1 MGINKDLNVD
11 PYYDDF
17 DETKQFNRV
26 LFQPSKAVQ
35 ARELTQ
41 LQTILQKQVER
52 FGSNVYKEGTIISG
66 VNLTAR
72 DDLFYVKLK
81 DQVGFTNPTIY
92 DEVFASDGSSTRF
105 ILQGTS
111 GLKADIVKGLTGF
124 ETSAPNLK
132 TFYINYLNTSQD
144 ASGTSDVKQF
154 GANETLSLL
163 DSNENAVTSG
173 GSPITFTAHED
184 AGHVGR
190 AFGVSCEPGVI
201 YQKGH
206 FLFVDRQFTIVT
218 RYSNT
223 PGQDPINTSVINPVS
238 VGFATEENIVN
249 SNQDTSLLDNAAGYN
264 NYNAPGADRLQL
276 VPKLVSYPSTSEPSE
291 FFALIRYKDGK
302 QIRLRDYTQ
311 YSLLGE
317 ELAKRTYE
325 ESGNYVVDGLEA
337 TLESPVSIT
346 NSLGAQETVAQVSI
360 SPGKAY
366 IFGKEVRNV
375 SANKITIDKV
385 TSTQIKTNQVTG
397 VTYDQH
403 FEFNGANAQQLIDF
417 KLDGDST
424 TNLLDRYVLLN
435 NTTTI
440 GTCCVR
446 NISAGKI
453 FVFNV
458 EKNAGQEATAPTHLG
473 LQGYTSGNDRV
484 TLKVNSS
491 TLPTGQQ
498 NISDGCMVFD
508 TGKGSVKSISNTNLV
523 ERVRVD
529 NITLASNATTIAAS
543 SDGVPIKS
551 DDVVAISGGDIYS
564 PSGVTQLADTDS
576 SGDSDGI
583 TVTFSALG
591 ATANIEHLY
600 YNRVKTNTTEDTLEE
615 LTGYIKTTYEP
626 TLRTATLGLPN
637 VIQIIRV
644 LMDTDPG
651 TQTDSLVDVSSKFR
665 LKPNQKDAFY
675 DLSYMQLKS
684 GASIPTSNTL
694 IVEVR
699 YLARTNIN
707 GYLTADSYTNVTNKH
722 LVPQYAAKD
731 SNVYDLFNCYDL
743 RPYAVNKVTVSTQ
756 PTNALTVS
764 TNVNT
769 RILSYTQFA
778 NNSTINSTQEYYLN
792 RIDSVVLDEYG
803 VIKLI
808 KGDEA
813 ESPAK
818 PKLDRLYEIAEIIN
832 PGNTISVQGNN
843 SISIKSM
850 KTKNYTMRDIENLEM
865 KIDVLSEAVSLTM
878 AEVNAQNL
886 IVTGAD
892 GTDRFKN
899 GILADNFETLIG
911 ADLGDA
917 QFSASINK
925 SKTVAMPSV
934 KQFPIDMKVDT
945 ATNVSDNLALNK
957 FDEVTT
963 IEQIGQVSF
972 VEQPFATNFR
982 NCVSSYYNYKGNV
995 GIYPKFV
1002 SGYDVIQNPK
1012 VDIEIDFASQM
1023 MDLVENIQ
1031 EFLPLTRESEP
1042 TTQLE
1047 SWSLANRMYT
1057 LNMLETT
1064 EVTSLT
1070 SQQKTLSQ
1078 SVGNF
1083 ITDVNMKP
1091 YLKAQI
1097 IRVLV
1102 TGLRPSTRHY
1112 FWFDEKEVS
1121 THVSPGAVGDS
1132 IKAINVRS
1140 GHANNKGNA
1149 VRTDAKGRLAAYFHM
1164 PANSFF
1170 VGENVLEIADV
1181 DQYGSIDSG
1190 STSYGRATFRGYN
1203 FAVNKT
1209 EVNTTTRTLDFDTE
1223 TSIVERRFQQFA
1235 KDPIAQTFRVKS
1247 SASKGADFVYISD
1260 IDVFFKRAAATTG
1273 VTMQIRESRNG
1284 YPSKNVLPFAEKSL
1298 DPSTDQ
1304 ILVSDNGTSATNFR
1318 FDNPV
1323 KLKTDTEY
1331 AFVVIPDGNSPEY
1344 LIYTCKVGETSL
1356 SQGATA
1362 KSVAVTNDWGDGA
1375 LFTSTNDS
1383 AWRSYQDEDLKFV
1396 INRHDFESTGSVEL
1410 VPNDV
1415 EFLTIRENG
1424 TQTSPEVDTTK
1435 VVHFQDGELAY
1446 ALTDDRSFIM
1456 TVGGSDSA
1464 NPNEISILTSQ
1475 LGSPA
1480 YNINDGDFVLIQS
1493 DNVNLAS
1500 KQVVTKILSN
1510 RTDGTSTV
1518 FTLEDPYTVYST
1530 AQFGASVT
1538 VKRCVAGVVSYYNPR
1553 ESSKIHL
1560 TESSARVGNYLD
1572 SNTPVTIGFSAGQL
1586 IAGNTYTIVTLGN
1599 QGTDSE
1605 ITSAWRSAGVP
1616 NTVTPAVDL
1625 QFVAT
1630 QATITGFN
1638 GTARPNDQVI
1648 NGVSSGASAKIT
1660 TVDSEKVS
1668 YFQSQIQIDNSTN
1681 TSSTLELNK
1690 VVANES
1696 VLDKP
1701 ISSNTNIY
1709 TPNNLRLIK
1718 SKSKQIADSD
1728 TKDDFRIKVSLN
1740 SQISTVTPVLDTDM
1754 AELNV
1759 YQYKVTSSEA
1769 TTSNWVS
1776 KEVILN
1782 DKLPAK
1788 GLRVLINA
1796 YRPAG
1801 TFVDVYGRFVYPNNA
1816 ESDKKATNTSS
1827 ASTSTDWKKLVN
1839 SNPDIYSNT
1848 SNVYDYREYQY
1859 DLNETVHTN
1868 DFTTFQIRLV
1878 LRHAST
1884 SELATPTLK
1893 NVTPDINLAPTI
1905 YDFKALAVT

>member
-111 GLKADIVKGLTGF
+111 GLKAEIIKGLTGF

-163 DSNENAVTSG
+163 DSNENAVTSD

-206 FLFVDRQFTIVT
+206 FLFVDRQFTVVT
-218 RYSNT
+218 RYSNI
-223 PGQDPINTSVINPVS
+223 PGQDPVNSSIINPVS
-238 VGFATEENIVN
+238 VGFTTEENIVN
-249 SNQDTSLLDNAAGYN
+249 SNQDSSLLDNAAGYN

-276 VPKLVSYPSTSEPSE
+276 VPKLVSFPATSEPSE
-291 FFALIRYKDGK
+291 FFSLIRYKDGK

-317 ELAKRTYE
+317 ELSKRTYE

-366 IFGKEVRNV
+366 VFGKEVRNV
-375 SANKITIDKV
+375 SANKITLDKV
-385 TSTQIKTNQVTG
+385 TSTQTKANQVTS
-397 VTYDQH
+397 VSYDQH
-403 FEFNGANAQQLIDF
+403 YEFNGANAQQLIDF
-417 KLDGDST
+417 KLDGDSG
-424 TNLLDRYVLLN
+424 TNLLNRYVLLN

-473 LQGYTSGNDRV
+473 LQGYTAGNDRV
-484 TLKVNSS
+484 TLKLDSNSQ
-491 TLPTGQQ
+491 PTGQQ
-498 NISDGCMVFD
+498 NISSGCMVFD

-529 NITLASNATTIAAS
+529 NITLSSNSTTVAAS
-543 SDGVPIKS
+543 ADGVPIRS
-551 DDVVAISGGDIYS
+551 DDIVAISSGDIYS
-564 PSGVTQLADTDS
+564 PSGVVQLADTDS
-576 SGDSDGI
+576 SGESDGI
-583 TVTFSALG
+583 TVTFSSLG
-591 ATANIEHLY
+591 ATATIEHLY
-600 YNRVKTNTTEDTLEE
+600 YNRVKSNTTEDTLEE
-615 LTGYIKTTYEP
+615 LTGYIKTTYDP
-626 TLRTATLGLPN
+626 TSRIATLGVPN
-637 VIQIIRV
+637 VIQVVRV
-644 LMDTDPG
+644 LMDTDPLS
-651 TQTDSLVDVSSKFR
+651 TTDSLVDVSSKFKLR
-665 LKPNQKDAFY
+665 TNQKDAFY
-675 DLSYMQLKS
+675 DLSYIQLKS
-684 GASIPTSNTL
+684 GASIPSSNSL
-694 IVEVR
+694 IVEIR
-699 YLARTNIN
+699 YLERTNVN
-707 GYLTADSYTNVTNKH
+707 GYLTADSYTNVPNKH

-731 SNVYDLFNCYDL
+731 FSVYNLFNCYDL
-743 RPYAVNKVTVSTQ
+743 RPYAKKKVTVNTS
-756 PTNALTVS
+756 PNNALPVS
-764 TNVNT
+764 TEIT
-769 RILSYTQFA
+769 RILSYAQFA

-803 VIKLI
+803 AIKLV

-813 ESPAK
+813 EAPVK
-818 PKLDRLYEIAEIIN
+818 PKIERQYEIAEIIN
-832 PGNTISVQGNN
+832 PGNTISVQGND

-850 KTKNYTMRDIENLEM
+850 KTKNYTMKDIENLEM
-865 KIDVLSEAVSLTM
+865 KIDVLTEAVALTM
-878 AEVNAQNL
+878 SEMNAKNL

-899 GILADNFETLIG
+899 GILVDNFETLRG
-911 ADLGDA
+911 ADLNDA

-925 SKTVAMPSV
+925 TKTVTMPSV
-934 KQFPIDMKVDT
+934 KQFPIDLKVDT
-945 ATNVSDNLALNK
+945 ATNVSDTLTLNK

-963 IEQIGQVSF
+963 IEQSGQVSF
-972 VEQPFATNFR
+972 VNQPFATNFR

-1042 TTQLE
+1042 TTELE
-1047 SWSLANRMYT
+1047 SWSLANRWYT

-1070 SQQKTLSQ
+1070 SKENTLSQ
-1078 SVGNF
+1078 AVGNF
-1083 ITDVNMKP
+1083 VTDVNMKP

-1102 TGLRPSTRHY
+1102 SGLRPNTRHY
-1112 FWFDEKEVS
+1112 FWFDEKDVNS
-1121 THVSPGAVGDS
+1121 HVSPGAVGDS
-1132 IKAINVRS
+1132 MRAIDVRS

-1149 VRTDAKGRLAAYFHM
+1149 VRTDAQGRLAAYFHM
-1164 PANSFF
+1164 PSESFF

-1181 DQYGSIDSG
+1181 DQYGSIESG
-1190 STSYGRATFRGYN
+1190 STSYGRSTFRGYN

-1247 SASKGADFVYISD
+1247 AASKGADYVYISD

-1273 VTMQIRESRNG
+1273 VTMQIRESQNG
-1284 YPSKNVLPFAEKSL
+1284 YPSKNVLPFAEKNL
-1298 DPSTDQ
+1298 NPSTDQ
-1304 ILVSDNGTSATNFR
+1304 ILVSDNGTSPTNFK

-1356 SQGATA
+1356 SEGATA
-1362 KSVAVTNDWGDGA
+1362 KSVSVTNDWGDGA

-1383 AWRSYQDEDLKFV
+1383 AWRSYQDEDLKFT

-1410 VPNDV
+1410 VPNNV

-1424 TQTSPEVDTTK
+1424 TQTTPEVDTTK

-1446 ALTDDRSFIM
+1446 TLTDDRSFAM
-1456 TVGGSDSA
+1456 TVGGADSA

-1475 LGSPA
+1475 LGTSA
-1480 YNINDGDFVLIQS
+1480 YDFNDGDFVLIQS
-1493 DNVNLAS
+1493 DNINLAS

-1510 RTDGTSTV
+1510 RTDGTNTV

-1530 AQFGASVT
+1530 ADFGASVT

-1553 ESSKIHL
+1553 EFSKLHL
-1560 TESSARVGNYLD
+1560 TGSSARSGNYLD
-1572 SNTPVTIGFSAGQL
+1572 SNPPVTIGFGAGQL
-1586 IAGNTYTIVTLGN
+1586 ISGNTYTIVTVGN
-1599 QGTDSE
+1599 QGTESE
-1605 ITSAWRSAGVP
+1605 ITNAWRSAGVP
-1616 NTVTPAVDL
+1616 NTVTPAFGV

-1668 YFQSQIQIDNSTN
+1668 YFQPQIQVDNSTN

-1690 VVANES
+1690 VVGGES

-1701 ISSNTNIY
+1701 ISSNANVY
-1709 TPNNLRLIK
+1709 TPNNLRVIK

-1728 TKDDFRIKVSLN
+1728 TKDDFRIKVSLD
-1740 SQISTVTPVLDTDM
+1740 SSISTVTPVLDTDM

-1759 YQYKVTSSEA
+1759 YQYNVSSSEA
-1769 TTSNWVS
+1769 TTSNWIS

-1796 YRPAG
+1796 YRPVG

-1816 ESDKKATNTSS
+1816 EADKKATNTTS
-1827 ASTSTDWKKLVN
+1827 ASTSTDWKKLTN
-1839 SNPDIYSNT
+1839 ANPDLYSNT

-1859 DLNETVHTN
+1859 DLDEAVHTN

-1884 SELATPTLK
+1884 SELDTPALK
-1893 NVTPDINLAPTI
+1893 NITPDINLAPMI